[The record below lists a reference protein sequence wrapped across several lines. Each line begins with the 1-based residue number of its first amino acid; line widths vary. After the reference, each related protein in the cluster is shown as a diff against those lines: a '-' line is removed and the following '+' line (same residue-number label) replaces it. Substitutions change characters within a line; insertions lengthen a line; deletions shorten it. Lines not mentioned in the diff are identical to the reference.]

1 MNEIFKLFG
10 TIGVDTSNAE
20 KGIDSTVGKAKDAG
34 TKITGFFK
42 KAAIA
47 IGTYFAVDKLI
58 SFGKFSVEAA
68 ASAKAIQAQF
78 DQVFGNVGDQAQ
90 DTIDG
95 MAKEF
100 GMLPNRI
107 KPSFT
112 SATSM
117 FKGLGLSTEEAMTQA
132 KTAVTMAADAAAF
145 YDMSYENANSALNS
159 FIKGNY
165 EGGEAIGLFANET
178 QMASWAAKNLG
189 LDWNNLDEAGKQ
201 VARLQ
206 FAQAMQ
212 EAAGATGQASRESD
226 GYENQLGN
234 LKQAWTDFKA
244 VVGEPILGTAVAGLQ
259 NVTGWLQ
266 TAGQKV
272 HDFQGWLGNL
282 RDEITSSTA
291 FTSLRDVFQEISDK
305 VQGFFD
311 KVSESGALDTF
322 VEKMG
327 NLKDDILAIDF
338 KKLATDTTNFLN
350 AILPLIAGITGAA
363 AAFGIY
369 TLALHAKSA
378 AETIAI
384 VSMYAMDAAGK
395 VLGAT
400 MAFLTSPIGI
410 VVVAIGAL
418 IAIGVLLWQNWDT
431 IKAKAGELKDN
442 VVNKITELKNGFVNK
457 VNELKDGAVNKFN
470 ELRDKAANAMQT
482 AKEKIVAPIEAARDK
497 IGGIVDKIKG
507 FFSGLKLKL
516 PKIEMP
522 KLPHFS
528 LKGEFSLKPPSVPKL
543 SVDWYADGGIMTT
556 PTLFGFNGRNAM
568 VGGEAGPEAILPLND
583 ETLGAIGRGIA
594 ATMNS
599 NQSNRPIILMLNDKV
614 LGQVIGD
621 VSDQEGGVRI
631 RRIDRGLAT

>member
-10 TIGVDTSNAE
+10 TIGVDTSDAE
-20 KGIDSTVGKAKDAG
+20 KGIDGTVGKAKDAG
-34 TKITGFFK
+34 SKITGFFK

-47 IGTYFAVDKLI
+47 IGTYFAVDKLVN
-58 SFGKFSVEAA
+58 FGKASIEAA

-78 DQVFGNVGDQAQ
+78 DQVFDDLRGQAQ
-90 DTIDG
+90 NSLDSISKTT
-95 MAKEF
+95 
-100 GMLPNRI
+100 GMLPNRL
-107 KPSFT
+107 KPTFT
-112 SATSM
+112 QMAA
-117 FKGLGLSTEEAMTQA
+117 FA
-132 KTAVTMAADAAAF
+132 KTTGMDTASALSLSERATMAAADSAAF
-145 YDMSYENANSALNS
+145 YDKSIESVTESLQS
-159 FIKGNY
+159 FLKGNY
-165 EGGEAIGLFANET
+165 ENDAALGISATETTRNAMANKLYGKSFNELNEA
-178 QMASWAAKNLG
+178 Q
-189 LDWNNLDEAGKQ
+189 KQ
-201 VARLQ
+201 LTLLRMVEEGNA
-206 FAQAMQ
+206 
-212 EAAGATGQASRESD
+212 AAGALGQAARESD
-226 GYENQLGN
+226 SWENQLGN
-234 LKQAWTDFKA
+234 LKQAWTDFKNI
-244 VVGEPILGTAVAGLQ
+244 VGAPILDKAISGLKNTTNWLQ
-259 NVTGWLQ
+259 N
-266 TAGQKV
+266 AGQKV
-272 HDFQGWLGNL
+272 QDFQGWLGNL
-282 RDEITSSTA
+282 RDDITSSTA
-291 FTSLRDVFQEISDK
+291 FTSLRDIFQEIADK

-311 KVSESGALDTF
+311 KVSNSGVIDTF

-338 KKLATDTTNFLN
+338 NKLATDTTNFLN
-350 AILPLIAGITGAA
+350 AILPLIAGVSGAA

-395 VLGAT
+395 VLGTT

-556 PTLFGFNGRNAM
+556 PTIFGMNGRNLMA
-568 VGGEAGPEAILPLND
+568 GGEAGPEAILPLN
-583 ETLGAIGRGIA
+583 EENLNAIGRGIA

-599 NQSNRPIILMLNDKV
+599 NQSNRPIVLMLNDKV

-621 VSDQEGGVRI
+621 VSDQEGGVKI
-631 RRIDRGLAT
+631 RKIDRGLAT

>member
-47 IGTYFAVDKLI
+47 IGTFFAVDKLI

-78 DQVFGNVGDQAQ
+78 DQVFGDVGDQAQ
-90 DTIDG
+90 DTIDE

-117 FKGLGLSTEEAMTQA
+117 FKGLGLSTEDAMTQA
-132 KTAVTMAADAAAF
+132 KNAVTMAADAAAF
-145 YDMSYENANSALNS
+145 YDMSYEAANSALNS

-234 LKQAWTDFKA
+234 LKQAWSDFA
-244 VVGEPILGTAVAGLQ
+244 ALVAQPILGVAVDGLQ
-259 NVTGWLQ
+259 KASGWLQ

-272 HDFQGWLGNL
+272 QNFQGWLGNL

-291 FTSLRDVFQEISDK
+291 FTSLRDIFQEISDK

-311 KVSESGALDTF
+311 KVSESGVFDTF
-322 VEKMG
+322 VQKMG

-338 KKLATDTTNFLN
+338 NKLATDTTNFLN
-350 AILPLIAGITGAA
+350 AILPLIAGISGAA

-395 VLGAT
+395 VLGTT

-497 IGGIVDKIKG
+497 ISGIVDKIKG

-556 PTLFGFNGRNAM
+556 PTIFGMNGRNLMA
-568 VGGEAGPEAILPLND
+568 GGEAGPEAILPLN
-583 ETLGAIGRGIA
+583 EENLNAIGRGIA

-599 NQSNRPIILMLNDKV
+599 NQSNRPIVLMLNDKV

-621 VSDQEGGVRI
+621 VSDQEGGVKI
-631 RRIDRGLAT
+631 RKIDRGLAT

>member
-34 TKITGFFK
+34 SKITGFFK

-47 IGTYFAVDKLI
+47 IGTYFAVDKLVN
-58 SFGKFSVEAA
+58 FGKASIEAA

-272 HDFQGWLGNL
+272 QDFQGWLGNL
-282 RDEITSSTA
+282 KDDITSSTA

-311 KVSESGALDTF
+311 KVSESGVFDTF
-322 VEKMG
+322 VQKMG
-327 NLKDDILAIDF
+327 ELKDDVLAIDF
-338 KKLATDTTNFLN
+338 NKLATDASNFLN
-350 AILPLIAGITGAA
+350 AILPLVAGITGAA

-470 ELRDKAANAMQT
+470 ELRDKAGQVMEK
-482 AKEKIVAPIEAARDK
+482 AKEKILSPIQKARDK
-497 IGGIVDKIKG
+497 IGEIVDNIKG

-599 NQSNRPIILMLNDKV
+599 NQSNRPIVLMLNDKV

-621 VSDQEGGVRI
+621 VSDQEGGVKI